1 VTGSM
6 LLDTHPRFSVP
17 KEFVHVPNA
26 TQQSLG
32 LTASIQAWN
41 DRFPSFK
48 DISSVLVSI
57 ASLSSEVNRAVTNPR
72 FWRDELFIGVR
83 LNPVAHQLLMLPRF
97 DLPEQIET
105 ELDQGLFIR
114 EIVRLASV
122 IFLGLLKRQFH
133 IQPDGIS
140 KHGRRLAQLLTAYSF
155 DWYSFTNIRLWA
167 LIISTIVE
175 EDRGALVAH
184 IVGVMSD
191 TGIVDWHGAL
201 LVIKD
206 IAWVDEVAAHVI
218 YDIGS
223 EISFHLKNGY

>member
-1 VTGSM
+1 MTGSM

-17 KEFVHVPNA
+17 KEFVYVPNA
-26 TQQSLG
+26 TQQSPG

-41 DRFPSFK
+41 DRYPFFK

-57 ASLSSEVNRAVTNPR
+57 ASLSSEVNRAATNPQ

-83 LNPVAHQLLMLPRF
+83 LNPVAHQVLMLPRF
-97 DLPEQIET
+97 NLPEQIET
-105 ELDQGLFIR
+105 GLDQGLLIR
-114 EIVRLASV
+114 EIVRLTSMV
-122 IFLGLLKRQFH
+122 FLGLLKRQFH
-133 IQPDGIS
+133 TQPDGIS

-155 DWYSFTNIRLWA
+155 DWYSFTNLHLWA

-175 EDRGALVAH
+175 EDRGVLVAR
-184 IVGVMSD
+184 IVDVMSD
-191 TGIVDWHGAL
+191 IGVVDWHDAL

-206 IAWVDEVAAHVI
+206 IAWVDGVAAHVI

>member
-1 VTGSM
+1 MTGSM

-57 ASLSSEVNRAVTNPR
+57 ASLSSEVNRAVTNPQ

-83 LNPVAHQLLMLPRF
+83 LNPVAHQLLTLPRF

-105 ELDQGLFIR
+105 ELGQGLFIR

-175 EDRGALVAH
+175 EERGALVAH

>member
-1 VTGSM
+1 M

>member
-1 VTGSM
+1 M

-57 ASLSSEVNRAVTNPR
+57 ASLSSEVNRAVTNPQ

>member
-1 VTGSM
+1 MTGSM

-26 TQQSLG
+26 TQQSPG

-57 ASLSSEVNRAVTNPR
+57 ASLSSEVNRAVTNPQ

-83 LNPVAHQLLMLPRF
+83 LNPVAHQLLMLPRLG
-97 DLPEQIET
+97 LPEQIET
-105 ELDQGLFIR
+105 ELDQGLVIR
-114 EIVRLASV
+114 EIVRLTSMV
-122 IFLGLLKRQFH
+122 FLGLLKRQFH
-133 IQPDGIS
+133 TQPDGIS
-140 KHGRRLAQLLTAYSF
+140 KHGRRLARLLTAYSF

-175 EDRGALVAH
+175 QDRGVLVAQ

-191 TGIVDWHGAL
+191 TGIVDWHDAL
-201 LVIKD
+201 LMIKD

-223 EISFHLKNGY
+223 EISFHLKSGY

>member
-1 VTGSM
+1 MTGSM

>member
-1 VTGSM
+1 MTGSM

-57 ASLSSEVNRAVTNPR
+57 ASLSSEVNRAVTNPQ

-97 DLPEQIET
+97 DPPEQIET

-133 IQPDGIS
+133 TQPDGIS